1 MSQEESMDIFIDNKS
16 ALAFAKNPVFHGHS
30 KYIDTKFHFIRD
42 SVTKKK
48 VELKFVKSQ
57 DQIAD
62 IFTKPLKE
70 DVFCKLRSLLRVEK
84 KNHV

>member
-1 MSQEESMDIFIDNKS
+1 MR
-16 ALAFAKNPVFHGHS
+16 AFDKL
-30 KYIDTKFHFIRD
+30 IREAD
-42 SVTKKK
+42 LRDLVLSNSFSWANFREYVTKKE